1 MVGARGEPMHSCSLS
16 CSPRTS
22 CPVTVF
28 PKPARRRDRRIR
40 RRRVFARRLRRR
52 RHVGA
57 AAVAEWPGPLKTAG
71 LKLTPKQLSDLT
83 GDPLG
88 AVVSLGGCTAS
99 FVSPQGLVT
108 TNHHCAYGAIQ
119 LNSTP
124 EKNLIKDGF
133 NAPTQAQ
140 ELSAGPNAR
149 IYVLDRIDDVTTQ
162 VRAAIV
168 AAPDALSRTQARDV
182 IEKRLIADC
191 EATPGY
197 RCTLYSFFG
206 GGTYR
211 LFRNL
216 KIKDVRLVYAPPGSV
231 GNYGGEVDNWMWPRH
246 TGDFAFYRAYVGR
259 DGRPAAYSTDNVP
272 YRPKRMPHRRQTAGR
287 RRFRHG
293 GRLSG
298 QHQPLRAGR
307 GIRQHRGLDLS
318 TVSRHN
324 KAVVA
329 MVDAEGRKVPDIA
342 VKYAS
347 IVRNWE
353 NVLKN
358 YDGQLEGFERMGAS
372 GIKEKQEQA
381 VLSWLRK
388 RGKAGTPALDAY
400 ETLRSLNAQTQATR
414 ERDLV
419 LGRLGASG
427 VLGVAT
433 QLYRLSIEREKADA
447 DRESGFQQRD
457 LAGIEG
463 GLRQMERRYHP
474 TMDREMMRYW
484 LEQYVRLPKEQ
495 RLQPLD
501 AWLKGSDD
509 KAIAAALKAMS
520 ATKLGNT
527 DERLRWM
534 KADRKEFERSKDPAI
549 RYAVAMM
556 PTLLRLEEAR
566 KSRAGDS
573 MVARP
578 LFLQAVAEYKKSRG
592 EAVYPDAN
600 GSLRIT
606 FGNVTGYTKR
616 DGSRQKPFTLLEE
629 VAAKATGQ
637 EPFDAP
643 QAQLEAIRAKRY
655 GGRQEAGHGAGEFPV
670 RPRHHRRQF
679 RFAGARRQWTP
690 GRPGLRRQL
699 GVGEFELGV
708 RSRRHP
714 HDLGRS
720 ALHALDHA
728 GSVSGAAAVA
738 GTRRAGEEVT
748 ASTRRAKETAA
759 MAAVSASVVSIAA
772 SIAVSISLGAGR
784 ARSRWN
790 SACWSCPTRCSCRCS
805 RSRDSRWFCRQ
816 RRSSSRTRQSRS
828 AQGRRRRLHRWRRR
842 RPAQERSWCCGA

>member
-1 MVGARGEPMHSCSLS
+1 MTIGHGRR
-16 CSPRTS
+16 PRRTDTLALFVQPS
-22 CPVTVF
+22 ENTLMP
-28 PKPARRRDRRIR
+28 
-40 RRRVFARRLRRR
+40 
-52 RHVGA
+52 RHGIAPHLLA
-57 AAVAEWPGPLKTAG
+57 AATVAFVAGALSPTATAVEGMWVPQQLPEIAGPLKTAG

-124 EKNLIKDGF
+124 ERNLIKDGF
-133 NAPTQAQ
+133 NATTQAQ

-162 VRAAIV
+162 VRAAIQ
-168 AAPDALSRTQARDV
+168 AAPDALARSQARDA

-197 RCTLYSFFG
+197 RCNLYSFFG

-216 KIKDVRLVYAPPGSV
+216 EIKDVRLVYAPPGSV

-272 YRPKRMPHRRQTAGR
+272 YRPKQWLKIADKPLAAGDFVMVAGYPGSTNRYALAEEFANTADWTY
-287 RRFRHG
+287 
-293 GRLSG
+293 
-298 QHQPLRAGR
+298 PT
-307 GIRQHRGLDLS
+307 I
-318 TVSRHN
+318 SRHN

-329 MVDAEGRKVPDIA
+329 LVDAEGRKTPDIA

-347 IVRNWE
+347 IVRSWE

-381 VLSWLRK
+381 VLTWLRK
-388 RGKAGTPALDAY
+388 RGKAGAPALEAY
-400 ETLRSLNAQTQATR
+400 DTLRALNAQAQATR

-419 LGRLGASG
+419 FGRLGGNG
-427 VLGVAT
+427 VLAAAT
-433 QLYRLSIEREKADA
+433 QLYRLSIERDKADA
-447 DRESGFQQRD
+447 DREPGFQQRD

-463 GLRQMERRYHP
+463 GMRQMERRYHP
-474 TMDREMMRYW
+474 TMDREMTRYW
-484 LEQYVRLPKEQ
+484 LSQYVRLPKEQ

-501 AWLKGSDD
+501 AWLKGNDD
-509 KAIAAALKAMS
+509 KAIAAALKSLS

-573 MVARP
+573 MMARP
-578 LFLQAVAEYKKSRG
+578 VFLQAVAEYKKSRG

-616 DGSRQKPFTLLEE
+616 DGARQKPFTLLEE

-655 GGRQEAGHGAGEFPV
+655 GGLVDKKLGTVPV
-670 RPRHHRRQF
+670 NFLSDLDITGGNSGSPVLD
-679 RFAGARRQWTP
+679 AN
-690 GRPGLRRQL
+690 GRLVGLAFD
-699 GVGEFELGV
+699 GNWE
-708 RSRRHP
+708 
-714 HDLGRS
+714 
-720 ALHALDHA
+720 
-728 GSVSGAAAVA
+728 SVSSNWVFDPAV
-738 GTRRAGEEVT
+738 TRMISVDQRYMRWIMQEVFP
-748 ASTRRAKETAA
+748 APQLLQEMGVPAKK
-759 MAAVSASVVSIAA
+759 
-772 SIAVSISLGAGR
+772 
-784 ARSRWN
+784 
-790 SACWSCPTRCSCRCS
+790 
-805 RSRDSRWFCRQ
+805 
-816 RRSSSRTRQSRS
+816 
-828 AQGRRRRLHRWRRR
+828 
-842 RPAQERSWCCGA
+842 